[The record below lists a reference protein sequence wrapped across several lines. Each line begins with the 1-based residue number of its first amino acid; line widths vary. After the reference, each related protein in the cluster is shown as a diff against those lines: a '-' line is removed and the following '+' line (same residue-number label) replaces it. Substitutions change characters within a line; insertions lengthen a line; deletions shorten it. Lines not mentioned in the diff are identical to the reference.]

1 MNESWFL
8 SFKLNTDPVM
18 NYLDSR
24 LGYKTNFD
32 LPVPGT
38 YGHHW
43 TVRDCYTIAS
53 YVALPCCRSLNMRSS
68 CPKHSTPHQLKWTK
82 ASQNYYQVEKH
93 PRGNNKPNWTNCC
106 EDWRAL
112 RTISFFNACP
122 IYEVT
127 KSSWPQ
133 TGGNDNMTGMRKRDF
148 HSSFSPFPTNL
159 SFYFPFP
166 RW

>member
-24 LGYKTNFD
+24 LGYKTNSD
-32 LPVPGT
+32 LPVPGR

-43 TVRDCYTIAS
+43 TARDCYTVAS

-82 ASQNYYQVEKH
+82 ASQNYYQVEKQ
-93 PRGNNKPNWTNCC
+93 PRGNNKPNWTNLLRGLTSITNDLILQRMSHSWSNK
-106 EDWRAL
+106 EQLATDWWKRQYD
-112 RTISFFNACP
+112 RNAK
-122 IYEVT
+122 E
-127 KSSWPQ
+127 
-133 TGGNDNMTGMRKRDF
+133 R
-148 HSSFSPFPTNL
+148 FSL
-159 SFYFPFP
+159 KL
-166 RW
+166 